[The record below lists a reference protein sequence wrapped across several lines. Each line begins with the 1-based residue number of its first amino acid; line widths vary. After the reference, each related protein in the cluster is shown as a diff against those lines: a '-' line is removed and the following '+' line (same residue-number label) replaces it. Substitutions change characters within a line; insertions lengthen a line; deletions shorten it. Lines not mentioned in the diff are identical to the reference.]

1 MGSNASIHLQKDEIK
16 AIEEDTGIIKSLLS
30 KMIHLLTIFNV
41 LNLIGFNENQIKR
54 LYSRFKNL
62 DRNDS
67 GYLNRESFISIPEL
81 HVNPL
86 RDRIIEV
93 LIDDN
98 GENGQLNFRQF
109 AKVLSTFRRRKDNQ
123 SKADKLKF
131 LFRVITCDYNF

>member
-1 MGSNASIHLQKDEIK
+1 MNFHRSNLQ
-16 AIEEDTGIIKSLLS
+16 
-30 KMIHLLTIFNV
+30 
-41 LNLIGFNENQIKR
+41 GFNENQIKR

-109 AKVLSTFRRRKDNQ
+109 AKVLSTFRRNKDNQ
-123 SKADKLKF
+123 SKEDKRKF
-131 LFRVITCDYNF
+131 LFRVLNYHSNKGMV